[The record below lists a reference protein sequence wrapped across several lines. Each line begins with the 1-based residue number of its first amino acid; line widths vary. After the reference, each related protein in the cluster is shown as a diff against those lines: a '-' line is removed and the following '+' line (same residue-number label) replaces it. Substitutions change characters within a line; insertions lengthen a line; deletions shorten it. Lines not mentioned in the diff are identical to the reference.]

1 MKAKK
6 DIIIWGEGLETRDLL
21 HVDDLMNF
29 VYKAIFTQ
37 KKRFDIYNVG
47 SSKNIS
53 IKNLAEKIIRYSGKK
68 VDIKFDLSKKSLKN
82 SVKINIEKSKKDI
95 GWVPK
100 ISIDSGI
107 KKTLMWYKNNFK

>member
-1 MKAKK
+1 M
-6 DIIIWGEGLETRDLL
+6 L

-29 VYKAIFTQ
+29 VYKAIFKQ

-53 IKNLAEKIIRYSGKK
+53 IKNLAEKIIRHSGKK

-107 KKTLMWYKNNFK
+107 KKTLMWYKDNFK

>member
-1 MKAKK
+1 MF
-6 DIIIWGEGLETRDLL
+6 TRQFL
-21 HVDDLMNF
+21 H
-29 VYKAIFTQ
+29 

-53 IKNLAEKIIRYSGKK
+53 VKNLAEKIIRYSGKK

-95 GWVPK
+95 GGVPK

-107 KKTLMWYKNNFK
+107 KKTLMWYKDNFK